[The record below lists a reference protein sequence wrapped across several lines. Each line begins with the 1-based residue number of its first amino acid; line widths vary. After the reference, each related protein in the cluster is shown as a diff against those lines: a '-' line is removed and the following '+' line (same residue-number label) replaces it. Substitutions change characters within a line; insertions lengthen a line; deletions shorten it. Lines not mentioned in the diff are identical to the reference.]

1 LRGIERR
8 GAALGSLLVG
18 LGAAALAVDLAIDR
32 FPRGIAL
39 LGCLLVLLI
48 AAWTALRSEG
58 FARLLATALA
68 GAAVIAAVVVLIAF
82 GQILLDLVVLV
93 ACVVSVA
100 LARAAFRVHVELPRV
115 PPPNRPFLFFNPR
128 SGDGKAL
135 RFHLADEARRRGI
148 LPIELRPALDLRALV
163 EDAIAAG
170 ADAVAMA
177 GGDGSQAIVAE
188 IAAEHGVPYACI
200 PAGTRNHFALDLGV
214 DRDDVVGALDAF
226 IDGGERRVDLAEVNG
241 RVFVNNV
248 SLGLYADAVQQEG
261 YREAKIRT
269 LMAMAPSTVEAEGDD
284 AALRWSGPDGVEGER
299 ALALL
304 VSNNPYR
311 LGTALGS
318 ATRPHLDEG
327 DLGITTAS
335 VDESRPG
342 GVARMRS
349 WSCPTFTVDAERP
362 VAAGIDGEATTL
374 TPPIRFASRPQAL
387 IVRIARD
394 HPGASPSTA
403 VPRGLLATVRALIG
417 IAFGPGD
424 ASGEPGHPKAEGGD
438 GRGRGRAARD
448 LTRDEMKR

>member
-1 LRGIERR
+1 MGGIGRR
-8 GAALGSLLVG
+8 SAALGSLASG
-18 LGAAALAVDLAIDR
+18 AGAAALAIGLAIHR

-39 LGCLLVLLI
+39 LACLIVLLI
-48 AAWTALRSEG
+48 AVWTALRSKG
-58 FARLLATALA
+58 LARILA
-68 GAAVIAAVVVLIAF
+68 GVAAVAAVVAVVVVLAAF
-82 GQILLDLVVLV
+82 GYLLLDLVVLV
-93 ACVVSVA
+93 ACAISVA
-100 LARAAFRVHVELPRV
+100 LARVAFRVRIELPRV
-115 PPPNRPFLFFNPR
+115 PPPNRPFLIYNPR
-128 SGDGKAL
+128 SGEGKAL

-148 LPIELRPALDLRALV
+148 LPIELRPALDLRSLV

-177 GGDGSQAIVAE
+177 GGDGSQAIVAG

-214 DRDDVVGALDAF
+214 DRNDVVGALDAF

-261 YREAKIRT
+261 YRAAKIRT
-269 LMAMAPSTVEAEGDD
+269 LMSMAPASIGTDGGDP
-284 AALRWSGPDGVEGER
+284 ALRWAGPDGTEGDR

-327 DLGITTAS
+327 DLGVTTAS
-335 VDESRPG
+335 VDDSRH
-342 GVARMRS
+342 GVAKLRS
-349 WSCPTFTVDAERP
+349 WASPTFVVDAKAP

-374 TPPIRFASRPQAL
+374 TPPIRFASQPGAL

-394 HPGASPSTA
+394 HPGASPATA
-403 VPRGLLATVRALIG
+403 VPRGLAATVRALVG
-417 IAFGPGD
+417 IAFGAAAAPD
-424 ASGEPGHPKAEGGD
+424 QLDQTKEESADGHV
-438 GRGRGRAARD
+438 RGRAARD
-448 LTRDEMKR
+448 PHPR

>member
-1 LRGIERR
+1 LEGIARR
-8 GAALGSLLVG
+8 GAAIGSLLVG
-18 LGAAALAVDLAIDR
+18 AGAVALAVDLAIDR
-32 FPRGIAL
+32 FPRGIAV
-39 LGCLLVLLI
+39 LGCLLVVLI
-48 AAWTALRSEG
+48 AGWTALRNEG
-58 FARLLATALA
+58 LARYLAAALA
-68 GAAVIAAVVVLIAF
+68 GAGAIATVVVLIAF
-82 GQILLDLVVLV
+82 GQLLLDLVVLV
-93 ACVVSVA
+93 AAVVSVG

-128 SGDGKAL
+128 SGEGKAL

-188 IAAEHGVPYACI
+188 IAAEHGIPYACI

-226 IDGGERRVDLAEVNG
+226 VDGGERRVDLAEVNG

-248 SLGLYADAVQQEG
+248 SLGLYADAVQQDG
-261 YREAKIRT
+261 YRAAKIRT
-269 LMAMAPSTVEAEGDD
+269 LVAMAPATVGADGGD
-284 AALRWSGPDGVEGER
+284 AALRWTGPDGIEGER

-335 VDESRPG
+335 VDESRHG
-342 GVARMRS
+342 TARLRS
-349 WSCPTFTVDAERP
+349 WSCPIFTVEAERP
-362 VAAGIDGEATTL
+362 VPAGIDGEATTL
-374 TPPIRFASRPQAL
+374 TPPIRFASRPRAL

-394 HPGASPSTA
+394 HPGASPATA
-403 VPRGLLATVRALIG
+403 VPRGLLATVRALFG
-417 IAFGPGD
+417 IAFGGGGPSD
-424 ASGEPGHPKAEGGD
+424 ELDHPKEESGD
-438 GRGRGRAARD
+438 GQVRGRAARD
-448 LTRDEMKR
+448 PHPR

>member
-1 LRGIERR
+1 LEGIARR
-8 GAALGSLLVG
+8 VAAIGSLLVG
-18 LGAAALAVDLAIDR
+18 AGAVVLAIDLAIDR
-32 FPRGIAL
+32 FPRGITVLA
-39 LGCLLVLLI
+39 CLVVVLV
-48 AAWTALRSEG
+48 AGWTALRSEG
-58 FARLLATALA
+58 RARFLAAAVA
-68 GAAVIAAVVVLIAF
+68 GAGVIATVVVLIAF
-82 GQILLDLVVLV
+82 GQLLLDFVVLV
-93 ACVVSVA
+93 ASLVSVA
-100 LARAAFRVHVELPRV
+100 LARIAFRVQVELPRV

-128 SGDGKAL
+128 SGEGKAL

-188 IAAEHGVPYACI
+188 IAAEHGIPYACI

-248 SLGLYADAVQQEG
+248 SLGLYANAVQQEG
-261 YREAKIRT
+261 YRAAKIRT
-269 LMAMAPSTVEAEGDD
+269 LVAMAPATVEGDGDD
-284 AALRWSGPDGVEGER
+284 AALRWTGPEGVEGEG

-327 DLGITTAS
+327 DLGVTTAS
-335 VDESRPG
+335 VDDSRHG
-342 GVARMRS
+342 AARLRS
-349 WSCPTFTVDAERP
+349 WSCPTFTVEAERP

-374 TPPIRFASRPQAL
+374 TPPIRFASRPRAL

-394 HPGASPSTA
+394 HPGASPATA
-403 VPRGLLATVRALIG
+403 VPRGLLATVRALVG
-417 IAFGPGD
+417 IAFGRGG
-424 ASGEPGHPKAEGGD
+424 AGGELDHPKEESAD
-438 GRGRGRAARD
+438 GQVRGRAARD
-448 LTRDEMKR
+448 PHPR